1 MLSPREHLRQ
11 VATPY
16 QVDQKKT
23 IKVDQ
28 NNITLLHKQFSETLI
43 AASDEYSD
51 ILKEYEE
58 ELLGRFVNTFTYK
71 HNPSRDFGSNREGFG
86 RPNHMRDECHQ
97 RDIPGWNDQC
107 RWVDSKAYKSID
119 AYNTT
124 VGQGDKHPVLM
135 RALSNTVITSVR
147 PKIKLGA
154 S

>member
-1 MLSPREHLRQ
+1 M
-11 VATPY
+11 AAPY

-58 ELLGRFVNTFTYK
+58 ELFGRFVNTFTYK
-71 HNPSRDFGSNREGFG
+71 HNPSRDFGSNREGGFG
-86 RPNHMRDECHQ
+86 CPNHMRDEFHQ

-107 RWVDSKAYKSID
+107 R
-119 AYNTT
+119 
-124 VGQGDKHPVLM
+124 
-135 RALSNTVITSVR
+135 
-147 PKIKLGA
+147 
-154 S
+154 